1 MRRRRAARIA
11 ASLVVLGLT
20 AVCGPS
26 PLRAQAPAE
35 DNCRV
40 CHAALGDPRLT
51 PPVEA
56 FATDVHSARGLGCAD
71 CHGGD
76 PSVAGM
82 EGMDPRKGFVGRPS
96 KRRSIDLCGR
106 CHSDATYMRQF
117 NPSLRVDQVAEY
129 RTSVHGQR
137 LLQRGDTAVAACAN
151 CHPAHSIKPAVDP
164 TSSVN
169 PLNVSTTCGACHASA
184 EHMRAYGIPTDQK
197 AKYERSI
204 HWEAMSVRRDLAA
217 PTCNDCHGN
226 HGAAPPGVSSVGN
239 VCGQCHSVQ
248 AAYFGGSRHA
258 DTFQMIGAP
267 GCATCHNNHEIL
279 GSQDGMLGVGEGAVC
294 GNCHSPDDAGGVV
307 ATALRQAVDTL
318 RWSLDS
324 AAAILTRA
332 ERAGMEVSQAQF
344 DLDAVIT
351 ELVSARAAIHS
362 FDLDS
367 VRPIVDE
374 GLAATATAHARGVQ
388 ALADLQFRRTGLKIS
403 ILIIVALILGL
414 SLKIRELNRAR
425 NAH

>member
-11 ASLVVLGLT
+11 ASLVVVGLS

-26 PLRAQAPAE
+26 VLRAQAPAE

-40 CHAALGDPRLT
+40 CHAALGDARLT
-51 PPVEA
+51 PPA
-56 FATDVHSARGLGCAD
+56 TSFADDIHAVRGLSCAD

-76 PSVAGM
+76 PSIEGL
-82 EGMDPRKGFVGRPS
+82 EGMDPRLGFVGRPS
-96 KRRSIDLCGR
+96 ARRSIEFCGR
-106 CHSDATYMRQF
+106 CHSDAAYMRQF

-137 LLQRGDTAVAACAN
+137 LLAQGDTAVAVCSS
-151 CHPAHSIKPAVDP
+151 CHPPHNIRPPADP
-164 TSSVN
+164 NSSVN
-169 PLNVSTTCGACHASA
+169 PLNVASTCGQCHADAS
-184 EHMRAYGIPTDQK
+184 HMQPYGIPTDQVE
-197 AKYERSI
+197 KYRRSI
-204 HWEAMSVRRDLAA
+204 HWAAMSEGGDLGA

-248 AAYFGGSRHA
+248 ATYFGASQHA
-258 DTFQMIGAP
+258 ETFRMLGAP

-279 GSQDGMLGVGEGAVC
+279 VSHDGMLGVGDGTVCGSCHVPNDPGGAV
-294 GNCHSPDDAGGVV
+294 AV
-307 ATALRQAVDTL
+307 ALRQAVDTL
-318 RWSLDS
+318 QGSLDS
-324 AAAILTRA
+324 ATAILDHA

-344 DLDAVIT
+344 ELETAIN
-351 ELVSARAAIHS
+351 ELVLARAAIHS
-362 FDLDS
+362 FSVDS
-367 VRPIVDE
+367 VRALVDE
-374 GLAATATAHARGVQ
+374 GLTVTAAAHERGVQ

-425 NAH
+425 TTH